1 MYERGISMERA
12 AIFLEH
18 ILEAASQQGIGVVDA
33 CRKAR
38 QMGYTGVNVD
48 MNRLK
53 KDFDGTMAPL
63 REAGLRVHSVYAFT
77 DFGLTEDSFEADQQV
92 ARETVALAKR
102 TGTKNMLTVA
112 AFLRPEEMDR
122 NSENYR
128 IRRERVKKAVAFMA
142 KEAKENGIQLSMEDF
157 DGKQALFCFGEELFD
172 FVSTVPDLTCAFDT
186 GNFAYAGE
194 DAWELLPK
202 FLPYITDVHLKDRGL
217 EKNDGS
223 PCIALDGTA
232 LYPVAVGGGVIP
244 IRRIMETLLQN
255 GYAGGFA
262 AEHFGSGDQMR
273 DMQKSADFIR
283 CVLEN

>member
-1 MYERGISMERA
+1 MNERGTPMERA
-12 AIFLEH
+12 AVFHEH
-18 ILEAASQQGIGVVDA
+18 ILEAASQQGIGVIDA
-33 CRKAR
+33 CLKAR

-53 KDFDGTMAPL
+53 GDFEGTMAPL
-63 REAGLRVHSVYAFT
+63 REAGLLVHSVYAFT
-77 DFGLTEDSFEADQQV
+77 DFGLSDDSFEADCRA
-92 ARETVALAKR
+92 AREAVNLVKK

-122 NSENYR
+122 KSEAYR

-142 KEAKENGIQLSMEDF
+142 QEAKENGIQLSMEDF

-194 DAWELLPK
+194 DAWALLPK

-217 EKNDGS
+217 EENDGT
-223 PCIALDGTA
+223 PCIAIDGTY
-232 LYPVAVGGGVIP
+232 LYPVPVGGGVIP

-255 GYAGGFA
+255 GYTGGFA
-262 AEHFGSGDQMR
+262 AEHFGSAHQLR
-273 DMQKSADFIR
+273 DMQQSADFIR
-283 CVLEN
+283 SVLEN